1 MLEDPGAE
9 GSRKLQECWLLTVGW
24 NPLGLGTGWK
34 GSDADWAY
42 GCFQTIHFLSWNTV
56 DQELDRRT
64 KVQWG
69 CVCGGACFF
78 FYSRHICLGTPFQY
92 FTEHEP
98 RRHGMV
104 IAITVARARPPHTGK
119 HCVSAM
125 CQAPYKPYHLLLF
138 HLFSPMRYYSFL
150 FACELTEAQSP

>member
-1 MLEDPGAE
+1 MLTEPMDAFKQ
-9 GSRKLQECWLLTVGW
+9 STSF
-24 NPLGLGTGWK
+24 LGT
-34 GSDADWAY
+34 
-42 GCFQTIHFLSWNTV
+42 
-56 DQELDRRT
+56 
-64 KVQWG
+64 QWTRNWIG
-69 CVCGGACFF
+69 GQRYNEGVCVWGACFF
-78 FYSRHICLGTPFQY
+78 FYSRHISLGTPFQY